1 MFAGEY
7 LCKVDEKGRFIVPS
21 PIRERLEAEGSQ
33 VMFLKGA
40 EQSLWVYSVKEWEK
54 VLERTKTTLD
64 DDQSRLFMHFIV
76 SEAGT
81 SEIDKAGRILI
92 PGRLRKLVPLD
103 EDQEVILVGLYLP
116 YGSLEPVRVAP
127 LCGQDGNAI
136 RRKHGQDSQPPLV
149 AQASRCS
156 TFHRVVALASSFE
169 AKPFDLIHHQNH
181 PQMRLTSSH
190 LRNGA
195 SWRRLTTESHFRV
208 VVPSPFPLRCDRMGS
223 L

>member
-1 MFAGEY
+1 MMFAGEY

-33 VMFLKGA
+33 VIFLKGA

-92 PGRLRKLVPLD
+92 PGRLRKLVPVD
-103 EDQEVILVGLYLP
+103 EDQEVILVGPLSP

-127 LCGQDGNAI
+127 LCGQDGNAV
-136 RRKHGQDSQPPLV
+136 RRKHGQDFTTSF
-149 AQASRCS
+149 SR
-156 TFHRVVALASSFE
+156 AG
-169 AKPFDLIHHQNH
+169 Q
-181 PQMRLTSSH
+181 
-190 LRNGA
+190 
-195 SWRRLTTESHFRV
+195 
-208 VVPSPFPLRCDRMGS
+208 PLRHFSSRRRPHLVLRSKTFRPDPFAETIRRWDRRHRMCATAQIGDA
-223 L
+223 